1 MENTPHTPAPKAS
14 GIIGSVLELFRRPF
28 PVMEDWEMRWLV
40 IGFHGVF
47 IAVFLIFLKPFPS
60 VFNFDNVFIT
70 AGYGVVVSLILA
82 INHFLISKILPID
95 IKQWTIGKSILW
107 TLHDIVSLTI
117 WVFVYNNIWNNFE
130 NFTWSQF
137 FYVGWITL
145 VLAII
150 PVMISTILLENWLL
164 RRNLRNASRLQQ
176 SVDNVV
182 TVPVVISTDTG
193 FLTIYAENKSEW
205 LKIRP
210 SDLIFLESADNYV
223 SIYYMEQQQVQK
235 KLLRSSLTRIAE
247 QITQSYIQ
255 RCHRSYMLNLH
266 QIKYVDGNSRGLQL
280 QLLDTDKIIPVSRK
294 YVKGILA
301 QIETS
306 KVNEN
311 KH

>member
-1 MENTPHTPAPKAS
+1 MENSPHTPVSKSS
-14 GIIGSVLELFRRPF
+14 GIISSLLELFRRPF
-28 PVMEDWEMRWLV
+28 PIMEDWEMRWLV

-47 IAVFLIFLKPFPS
+47 TAVFLIFLKPFPS
-60 VFNFDNVFIT
+60 LFNFDNVLIT
-70 AGYGVVVSLILA
+70 AGYGLVVSLILA

-95 IKQWTIGKSILW
+95 IKQWTIGKSIFW

-130 NFTWSQF
+130 NFTWSKF

-176 SVDNVV
+176 SVDNV
-182 TVPVVISTDTG
+182 TTITPAVIPSTTNL
-193 FLTIYAENKSEW
+193 LTIYAENQSEW

-210 SDLIFLESADNYV
+210 ADLIFLESADNYV
-223 SIYYMEQQQVQK
+223 SIFYKEQNQVQK
-235 KLLRSSLTRIAE
+235 KLLRSTLTKVAD
-247 QITQSYIQ
+247 QISQPFIQ

-266 QIKYVDGNSRGLQL
+266 QIKYVNGNSRGLQL
-280 QLLDTDKIIPVSRK
+280 QLLDADKIIPVSRK
-294 YVKGILA
+294 YVKSILA
-301 QIETS
+301 QIEA
-306 KVNEN
+306 N
-311 KH
+311 K

>member
-1 MENTPHTPAPKAS
+1 LENHPHTPVNKS
-14 GIIGSVLELFRRPF
+14 TGIIGSVLELFRRPF

-47 IAVFLIFLKPFPS
+47 IAIFLIFLKPFPS

-70 AGYGVVVSLILA
+70 AGYGLVVSLILA

-130 NFTWSQF
+130 NFTWGLF
-137 FYVGWITL
+137 LYVGWITL

-150 PVMISTILLENWLL
+150 PVIISTILLENWLL

-176 SVDNVV
+176 SVDNVAITTPIV
-182 TVPVVISTDTG
+182 SSQSED
-193 FLTIYAENKSEW
+193 FLTIYAENQSEW

-210 SDLIFLESADNYV
+210 SDLVYLESADNYV
-223 SIYYMEQQQVQK
+223 SIFYKEKEQIQK
-235 KLLRSSLTRIAE
+235 KLLRSTLTKIEA
-247 QITQSYIQ
+247 QITPSYVQ
-255 RCHRSYMLNLH
+255 RCHRSYLLNLH

-280 QLLDTDKIIPVSRK
+280 ELLDIDKTIPVSRK

-301 QIETS
+301 QIEA
-306 KVNEN
+306 N
-311 KH
+311 K

>member
-1 MENTPHTPAPKAS
+1 MENSSHTPTPKAN
-14 GIIGSVLELFRRPF
+14 GIIGSLLELFRRPF
-28 PVMEDWEMRWLV
+28 PIMENWEMRWLL

-47 IAVFLIFLKPFPS
+47 IAVFLIFLKPFPTI
-60 VFNFDNVFIT
+60 FNFDNVFIT
-70 AGYGVVVSLILA
+70 AGYGLVVSLILA
-82 INHFLISKILPID
+82 INHFLISKILPIN

-130 NFTWSQF
+130 NFTWGKF

-150 PVMISTILLENWLL
+150 PVIISTILLENWLL
-164 RRNLRNASRLQQ
+164 RRNLRNANRIQQ
-176 SVDNVV
+176 SLDNVGT
-182 TVPVVISTDTG
+182 TVLEVIPPTND
-193 FLTIYAENKSEW
+193 FLTIYAESQSEW

-223 SIYYMEQQQVQK
+223 SIFYKEKDQLQK
-235 KLLRSSLTRIAE
+235 KLLRSSLTKIAD
-247 QITQSYIQ
+247 QITQPYIQ
-255 RCHRSYMLNLH
+255 RCHRSYLLNLH

-280 QLLDTDKIIPVSRK
+280 QLLDAEKIIPVSRK

-301 QIETS
+301 QIEAT
-306 KVNEN
+306 K
-311 KH
+311 

>member
-1 MENTPHTPAPKAS
+1 MENHSHTPDTKTS
-14 GIIGSVLELFRRPF
+14 GIIGNVLELFKRPF

-47 IAVFLIFLKPFPS
+47 IAIFLIFLKPFPS

-70 AGYGVVVSLILA
+70 GGYGLVVSLILA
-82 INHFLISKILPID
+82 INHFLISKILPVD

-130 NFTWSQF
+130 NFTWGTF

-150 PVMISTILLENWLL
+150 PVIISTILLENWLL

-176 SVDNVV
+176 SVNNIATTLPIVLPQPED
-182 TVPVVISTDTG
+182 
-193 FLTIYAENKSEW
+193 FLTIYAENQSEW

-210 SDLIFLESADNYV
+210 SDLLYLESSDNYV
-223 SIYYMEQQQVQK
+223 SIFYKEKDQIQK
-235 KLLRSSLTRIAE
+235 KLLRSTLKKIEA
-247 QITQSYIQ
+247 QITPTYIQ
-255 RCHRSYMLNLH
+255 RCHRSYLLNLH

-280 QLLDTDKIIPVSRK
+280 ELLNIDKIIPVSRK

-301 QIETS
+301 QIEA
-306 KVNEN
+306 N
-311 KH
+311 K

>member
-1 MENTPHTPAPKAS
+1 LENSPHTPVSKSS
-14 GIIGSVLELFRRPF
+14 GIISSLLELFRRPF
-28 PVMEDWEMRWLV
+28 PIMEDWEMRWLV

-47 IAVFLIFLKPFPS
+47 TAVFLIFLKPFPS
-60 VFNFDNVFIT
+60 LFNFDNVLIT
-70 AGYGVVVSLILA
+70 AGYGLVVSLILA

-95 IKQWTIGKSILW
+95 IKQWTIGKSIFW

-130 NFTWSQF
+130 NFTWSKF

-176 SVDNVV
+176 SVDNV
-182 TVPVVISTDTG
+182 TTITPAVIPSTTNL
-193 FLTIYAENKSEW
+193 LTIYAENQSEW

-210 SDLIFLESADNYV
+210 ADLIFLESADNYV
-223 SIYYMEQQQVQK
+223 SIFYKEQNQVQK
-235 KLLRSSLTRIAE
+235 KLLRSTLTKVAD
-247 QITQSYIQ
+247 QISQPFIQ

-266 QIKYVDGNSRGLQL
+266 QIKYVNGNSRGLQL
-280 QLLDTDKIIPVSRK
+280 QLLDADKIIPVSRK
-294 YVKGILA
+294 YVKSILA
-301 QIETS
+301 QIEA
-306 KVNEN
+306 N
-311 KH
+311 K

>member
-1 MENTPHTPAPKAS
+1 MENHPHTPVNKS
-14 GIIGSVLELFRRPF
+14 TGIIGSVLELFRRPF

-47 IAVFLIFLKPFPS
+47 IAIFLIFLKPFPS

-70 AGYGVVVSLILA
+70 AGYGLVVSLILA

-130 NFTWSQF
+130 NFTWGLF
-137 FYVGWITL
+137 LYVGWITL

-150 PVMISTILLENWLL
+150 PVIISTILLENWLL

-176 SVDNVV
+176 SVDNVAITTPIV
-182 TVPVVISTDTG
+182 SSQSED
-193 FLTIYAENKSEW
+193 FLTIYAENQSEW

-210 SDLIFLESADNYV
+210 SDLVYLESADNYV
-223 SIYYMEQQQVQK
+223 SIFYKEKEQIQK
-235 KLLRSSLTRIAE
+235 KLLRSTLTKIEA
-247 QITQSYIQ
+247 QITPSYVQ
-255 RCHRSYMLNLH
+255 RCHRSYLLNLH

-280 QLLDTDKIIPVSRK
+280 ELLDIDKTIPVSRK

-301 QIETS
+301 QIEA
-306 KVNEN
+306 N
-311 KH
+311 K